1 MNGRTGRIVRGA
13 AARISPLESVAPRAR
28 AARFGLS
35 RLSRFGADATML
47 SHTPG
52 TGLALVAVA
61 FLFAPGMDVISKW
74 LVQTHAPAMV
84 GLMRFA
90 AQALLLVPLV
100 ALVGQWGRPRAGH
113 VVGGVLLGGALVTF
127 NAALQVMP
135 VANAIAVFFVEP
147 LVLTLLS
154 ALILKERIGWRRLT
168 AVSIGLLGAL
178 VVVRPN
184 WAEYGPAA
192 GWPLA
197 TAICFACYM
206 LVTRVMS
213 MGGRL
218 LALQLW
224 TSIFAVL
231 FLGVLVGW
239 GGATGAGMLAPSL
252 PRGIDWGLIVL
263 LGVIGIASHQ
273 MLAQGLARAEAS
285 QVAPMQYLEI
295 VSATVL
301 GWMVFGNLPDPLTW
315 AGTAIIIGSGL
326 YVFHRERR
334 LAEVA

>member
-1 MNGRTGRIVRGA
+1 MRRM
-13 AARISPLESVAPRAR
+13 
-28 AARFGLS
+28 LS
-35 RLSRFGADATML
+35 R
-47 SHTPG
+47 TPG

-61 FLFAPGMDVISKW
+61 FLFAPAMDVISKW

-90 AQALLLVPLV
+90 AQAVLLLPLV
-100 ALVGQWGRPRAGH
+100 ALLGQWARPRAGH
-113 VVGGVLLGGALVTF
+113 VAGGVLLGGALVAF

-135 VANAIAVFFVEP
+135 VANAIAIFFVEP

-168 AVSIGLLGAL
+168 AVSVGLMGAL
-178 VVVRPN
+178 VVIRPN

-192 GWPLA
+192 AWPLA
-197 TAICFACYM
+197 AAVCFACYM

-224 TSIFAVL
+224 TSLFAVL
-231 FLGVLVGW
+231 FLAALVCW
-239 GGATGAGMLAPSL
+239 GAGTGIAMLTPSV
-252 PRGIDWGLIVL
+252 PGGIDWGLIAL
-263 LGVIGIASHQ
+263 LGLIGVASHQ

-295 VSATVL
+295 VSATAL
-301 GWMVFGNLPDPLTW
+301 GWLVFGNLPDPLTW